1 MKNNSNI
8 YDIDGELIRAFDDTH
23 KLTVKEAQEKAKYYT
38 EKLGNLDEKDPKA
51 VTYAN
56 YIKNLNRYI
65 MEMYSKM
72 SPEELQ
78 ELLSQKKQ
86 ESTDAQVE
94 KAINELKKEI
104 ENEENNEV
112 EESSEHATE
121 ETGSED
127 TETPVRTQEDL
138 LTDGEGRPET
148 VMDEY
153 VSPIGEASDEYVEYE
168 EIPQ

>member
-1 MKNNSNI
+1 M
-8 YDIDGELIRAFDDTH
+8 E
-23 KLTVKEAQEKAKYYT
+23 Q
-38 EKLGNLDEKDPKA
+38 
-51 VTYAN
+51 YA
-56 YIKNLNRYI
+56 
-65 MEMYSKM
+65 KM

-121 ETGSED
+121 EAGSEG
-127 TETPVRTQEDL
+127 TETTVRTQEDL

-153 VSPIGEASDEYVEYE
+153 VEYE

>member
-23 KLTVKEAQEKAKYYT
+23 KFTVKEAQEKAKYYT
-38 EKLGNLDEKDPKA
+38 EKLGQIDENDPKA
-51 VTYAN
+51 ATYVT

-65 MEMYSKM
+65 MELYSKM
-72 SPEELQ
+72 SPKELQ
-78 ELLSQKKQ
+78 ELLDQKKQ

-94 KAINELKKEI
+94 KAINELKKEV
-104 ENEENNEV
+104 EN
-112 EESSEHATE
+112 EESSEHANDE
-121 ETGSED
+121 AGSED
-127 TETPVRTQEDL
+127 TETSVRTQEDL

-153 VSPIGEASDEYVEYE
+153 VEYE
-168 EIPQ
+168 EIPR